1 MFYLFYDCED
11 LPHSYYFITFKSN
24 AKIWSGW
31 KESLHELCALPYTKY
46 VADLFYDKNMNT
58 IEQHIAQCRYRLIT
72 AVPSISA
79 VHKLPITNPELFI

>member
-1 MFYLFYDCED
+1 MFYLFYDHED
-11 LPHSYYFITFKSN
+11 PLHHYYFITFKGN

-31 KESLHELCALPYTKY
+31 KRSLHELCALPYTKY
-46 VADLFYDKNMNT
+46 KADLFYDKNINT
-58 IEQHIAQCRYRLIT
+58 IEQHITQCRYSLII